1 MHSRHAMSVQIR
13 AFNEKDMTAVVSLIN
28 EQSRGSYEFVPFTE
42 ERIRS
47 MMQEGRL
54 KIAVAEENS
63 EFVGSAA
70 YHDGHWGEE
79 IEWLTVSKAQN
90 RKTIGDALVRE
101 IEKFVKNKKV
111 FTSVGVGSP
120 LINEWMERG
129 YKPEGGLCH
138 MIANLEGVDPLP
150 KIPVGIILRS
160 LKPRE
165 DKDLVDAVNAG
176 FGWERLKQDDIQKWK
191 TDSPDFSEEWV
202 HVAESRDK
210 IVSIVVAKRDV
221 NHDRFFGGKRGYLGP
236 ASTLPEYRGKNI
248 ASALT
253 RRAMNF
259 LYEKGMTSVVLYTSE
274 QNVVSVALLQRLG
287 FRIGHN
293 WKFMRKVL
301 SQPG

>member
-1 MHSRHAMSVQIR
+1 MSVQIR
-13 AFNEKDMTAVVSLIN
+13 AFNEKDMTAVVSLLN

-111 FTSVGVGSP
+111 FTSVDVGSP

-129 YKPEGGLCH
+129 YKPEGGLYH

-191 TDSPDFSEEWV
+191 TDSPDFIEEWV

-221 NHDRFFGGKRGYLGP
+221 NHDKFFGGKRGYLGP

-259 LYEKGMTSVVLYTSE
+259 LCEKGMTSVVLYTSE
-274 QNVVSVALLQRLG
+274 QNVASVALLQRLG